1 MTRDGSPTQSLTPRS
16 PVPAERRPLSG
27 GFGGGLRL
35 ARQVLGSLRLQT
47 PIGGPDAGE
56 GVISAAIAVLIM
68 AFLGVGL
75 WIAFHHTL
83 DTATHAV
90 NQQVS
95 QLGS

>member
-1 MTRDGSPTQSLTPRS
+1 MRRTGMPRLDLATPPPTLGEGRALIRHVGGPLRT
-16 PVPAERRPLSG
+16 ARR
-27 GFGGGLRL
+27 
-35 ARQVLGSLRLQT
+35 ALGSLVLEA

-75 WIAFHHTL
+75 WIAFHQTL
-83 DTATHAV
+83 DSATHAV

-95 QLGS
+95 RLGS